1 MCYDKM
7 KLGGAGL
14 VYLSVPLFARFS
26 FGGTKLRGFLD
37 AGFYAGG
44 WLSSWR
50 EGTTFA
56 SFAENSEEDNPSGIL
71 YGRYWPSAAISSFML
86 TEHVGTG
93 DAVDQLVA
101 NYHDLLD
108 NYPTVNGVIIEVRHN
123 GGGYWWSE
131 MMTSLV
137 GTVVGIVLTGKE
149 P

>member
-56 SFAENSEEDNPSGIL
+56 SFAENSEEDNPSGIGDVEGL
-71 YGRYWPSAAISSFML
+71 YTYDEKFAFDSRR
-86 TEHVGTG
+86 
-93 DAVDQLVA
+93 
-101 NYHDLLD
+101 D
-108 NYPTVNGVIIEVRHN
+108 NRFE
-123 GGGYWWSE
+123 GGA
-131 MMTSLV
+131 LV
-137 GTVVGIVLTGKE
+137 GVGLEYRLTPVWAVLAE
-149 P
+149 CRYLFVYAD